1 MRMYVHK
8 RVVPWSCVSEY
19 EKVASSL
26 KSSDLLVLK
35 EAVMVMRVWLCRVN
49 VSKIP
54 RSVLCTYELM
64 VARLE
69 QSTPALAL
77 AIMRF
82 ISLASSEDQDRLRSP
97 QAMPVSSLAR
107 KAGLPDWMSDL
118 RNDIAHGH
126 LPTHAFLDATYSVC
140 IDWLEEFW
148 RCNLPEAEMCS
159 VDNIQKE
166 IDWNHYPPEKLTED
180 LDSPLQARMVEQSF
194 GTYASGLTKSGCLEP
209 RNLHSLKKILRIF
222 KHKNRICDV
231 ALNAFF
237 RVTSSDDDGAFQ
249 WAKLWLAAFLA
260 VRDGKDSALSE
271 FIRPCDLTTFEWRPC
286 LEHLCSVFS
295 PKIMPRQVDGIK
307 DFLTKTHR
315 SDAKSVKIKTNK
327 DNVKFKIR
335 CSRFLYTLVVTEK
348 EKVAKIRRAIPPTSD
363 HCPSWPAVQEWAQ
376 WLTELA
382 NSPARATARPR
393 PLEAHEVGFFPAD
406 TPRATVTTGGLNQV
420 GVSGVVWAST
430 PGMSDS

>member
-1 MRMYVHK
+1 MYVHK

-295 PKIMPRQVDGIK
+295 PKVSTI
-307 DFLTKTHR
+307 L
-315 SDAKSVKIKTNK
+315 
-327 DNVKFKIR
+327 
-335 CSRFLYTLVVTEK
+335 
-348 EKVAKIRRAIPPTSD
+348 
-363 HCPSWPAVQEWAQ
+363 PAVLELCHPKLPACRRDAVLGLCGVGQKPSLKRTHESTCKWKLERSVQ
-376 WLTELA
+376 WWRLPIGVFP
-382 NSPARATARPR
+382 NCNHATSGRR
-393 PLEAHEVGFFPAD
+393 NQGFPHQD
-406 TPRATVTTGGLNQV
+406 PQV
-420 GVSGVVWAST
+420 GR
-430 PGMSDS
+430 